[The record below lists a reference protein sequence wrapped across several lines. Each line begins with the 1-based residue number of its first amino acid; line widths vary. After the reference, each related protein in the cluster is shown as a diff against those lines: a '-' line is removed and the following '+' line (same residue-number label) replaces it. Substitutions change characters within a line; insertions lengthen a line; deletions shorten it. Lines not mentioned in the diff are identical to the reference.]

1 MSARASPGS
10 AFAALVGKDLRRE
23 ARSKEAVLAGLL
35 LVALAF
41 LAALFADPAR
51 DGGTMAALLWT
62 PLLFATVALVGR
74 GFASEMDR
82 GTVHLL
88 RAAPVPLALH
98 GWSRTVVHLLVAG
111 LVAAASVALLAGLF
125 ALDVT
130 APLAATLALGAAGL
144 AVVGTLASAISAQ
157 ARTREVLLPV
167 LLVPVAA
174 PLLQAGVRA
183 TVDALAGA
191 GWSDL
196 QGELLLMAGYDVMAA
211 GVAWLL
217 WPLVLEGD

>member
-1 MSARASPGS
+1 MALS
-10 AFAALVGKDLRRE
+10 FLALVRKDLVRE
-23 ARSKEAVLAGLL
+23 ARSKEALLAGLV

-41 LAALFADPAR
+41 LATLFAAPEADAR
-51 DGGTMAALLWT
+51 AIAALLWT

-74 GFASEMDR
+74 GFASEVDK
-82 GTVHLL
+82 GTLALL
-88 RAAPVPLALH
+88 RAAPVPLAWH
-98 GWSRTVVHLLVAG
+98 GWSRTLVHLLVAG
-111 LVAAASVALLAGLF
+111 VVAAASLAVAAGLF
-125 ALDVT
+125 AFRAS
-130 APLAATLALGAAGL
+130 APLALTLALAALGL
-144 AVVGTLASAISAQ
+144 AIVGTVASAISAQ

-183 TVDALAGA
+183 TVEGLAGA
-191 GWSDL
+191 GWPDL
-196 QGELLLMAGYDVMAA
+196 KVPLLLMAGYDVVAA